1 MLAHDR
7 RGPGLSRQPKTGMPK
22 APASADNPRVL
33 VEQIVPAIVRET
45 RQNGA
50 SRTNASQLA

>member
-7 RGPGLSRQPKTGMPK
+7 RGPGLSSQPNPAWPK
-22 APASADNPRVL
+22 AAASADNPRVL
-33 VEQIVPAIVRET
+33 VEHRVPAIVTKT

-50 SRTNASQLA
+50 SRANAGQLV